1 MKYYR
6 SSLFNWFAQIEVN
19 LAGKCQESQSIIQTS
34 NRCSKYD
41 LCVLGTMLNRI

>member
-34 NRCSKYD
+34 ITCNMFLFNQK
-41 LCVLGTMLNRI
+41 L